1 MPMLAVHDMLSR
13 TARDNPDKEAIVLGG
28 QRLSFAELE
37 DRATRIAG
45 FLRSRVDPG
54 ARVAMH
60 GPKCVDEVAVI
71 FAIVKAGA
79 VMVHIN
85 PAFRDEQLQ
94 HVLAGTEPA
103 AVFFHP
109 SKEAAIARAAQ
120 RGLLP
125 DVLIRTGGARASHGR
140 LAALALGAIGADWPR
155 TPWPAAAVSEDDLAA
170 LIYTSG
176 TTARAKGIKVTH
188 RILSDA
194 TVVSAGVL
202 ENGPRDRLI
211 SITPFSFDGALS
223 QLFTATLVGGTL
235 VLQDSTFPA
244 DIVRTL
250 VTERITGFH
259 AMPSLWRMMLN
270 NHAALLEPPFPDLRY
285 VSLIGEVFPERE
297 LSQLRRALGTTDFYM
312 MYGTT
317 EAFRSTC
324 LAPSE
329 LSRKPRSV
337 GRPLPGVT
345 ITVVDEDGRSCAPG
359 TVGEIVHSGAFVS
372 PGYWKMD
379 RNATFRADGVHT
391 GDLGMLDDEGYLYF
405 VGRKDTMIKRL
416 GHQVYPEEIEQCLT
430 RIDGIAM
437 AAVVCGQDD
446 RCAPTIRAIVA
457 RAPGA
462 TVTYQAVA
470 RACAL
475 ELPHYMRPDEIEFCA
490 AIPLTSTHKIDRAA
504 LALAAAP

>member
-1 MPMLAVHDMLSR
+1 MLSR
-13 TARDNPDKEAIVLGG
+13 TARDNPDKEAIVLRG
-28 QRLSFAELE
+28 QRLSFGELE

-45 FLRSRVDPG
+45 FLRSRVAFG
-54 ARVAMH
+54 ARVAIH
-60 GPKCVDEVAVI
+60 APKCVDEVAVI
-71 FAIVKAGA
+71 FAIAKAGA

-94 HVLAGTEPA
+94 YVLAETEPA

-109 SKEAAIARAAQ
+109 SKEAVIARAAQ

-125 DVLIRTGGARASHGR
+125 DVRIRIGRAPAFR
-140 LAALALGAIGADWPR
+140 QTIAALELGTI
-155 TPWPAAAVSEDDLAA
+155 AAGRPPTQSEAVSEDDLAA

-176 TTARAKGIKVTH
+176 TTSRAKGTKVTH
-188 RILSDA
+188 GILTDA
-194 TVVSAGVL
+194 TVISAAVL
-202 ENGPRDRLI
+202 ENGPHERLI

-235 VLQDSTFPA
+235 VLQDSTFPV

-250 VTERITGFH
+250 ATERITGFH
-259 AMPSLWRMMLN
+259 AMPSLWRMIIN
-270 NHAALLEPPFPDLRY
+270 THATLLERPFPDLRY

-345 ITVVDEDGRSCAPG
+345 ITVVDEDGRPCAPG
-359 TVGEIVHSGAFVS
+359 TVGQIVHSGAFVS
-372 PGYWKMD
+372 PGYWKKD
-379 RNATFRADGVHT
+379 SSAVFQADGVHT
-391 GDLGMLDDEGYLYF
+391 GDFGMLDDEGYLYF
-405 VGRKDTMIKRL
+405 VGRKDTMIKRF
-416 GHQVYPEEIEQCLT
+416 GHRVYPEEIEQCLA

-446 RCAPTIRAIVA
+446 HSAPTIRAVVV
-457 RAPGA
+457 RAPGVA
-462 TVTYQAVA
+462 VTCQDVA
-470 RACAL
+470 RACAM
-475 ELPHYMRPDEIEFCA
+475 LPHYMRPDTIEFRA
-490 AIPLTSTHKIDRAA
+490 ALPLTSTYKINRAA
-504 LALAAAP
+504 VVVGEAP